1 MQGHTGP
8 TVSTRSRLQTRLLTL
23 LLALVLLGLGVVV
36 ERLNDERHTLAVR
49 AEVQGR
55 LVELRDRINSQ
66 LLSDLQLVRGL
77 ISVINLDP
85 NLDQARFEQAVRPL
99 LVGNTHLRNVAAA
112 PDMVIRLMVPL
123 RGNERAVG
131 LDYRRTPGQAEAAE
145 RARITRQVVLAG
157 PLPLV
162 QGGNGLIA
170 RLPVY
175 LPAEGGERFWGLVSA
190 VIDSDRLFQSVGAL
204 SAELPFDLAIRGADG
219 QGATGATFLGAEGL
233 FGRQPVLAEIVLPQ
247 GSWELAAVPRGGW
260 PSHADTLWH
269 VRGAYASVALLVL
282 AAFVVMSRALHAAT
296 YARERA
302 ETAQRQVVAVL
313 EGAPDAML
321 LVDADGTIV
330 RANPQAER
338 LFGESRE
345 RLAGLRLDD
354 LATLDDE
361 SRRAAG
367 GRHGLLM
374 LAAAGRGRQLEGRGR
389 RADGSSFPLELSLS
403 PLLVEDNPLVAAVL
417 RDVSARKEVEAE
429 LERHRSQLEAQ
440 VSQRT
445 AQLAAAKEAAE
456 AASVAKTVFL
466 ANMSH
471 EIRTP
476 LNAITGMAYLVR
488 HAGVSAGQAQQLDTL
503 EAASRH
509 LLGVIN
515 AILDLSKI
523 ESGHFELARGA
534 VDPQAVIDEVLAM
547 VRSPAQAQGLAL
559 VVDVQVPSQ
568 PLVGDAT
575 RLQQALLYYAANA
588 VRFTAHGQV
597 VLRARVEDEDA
608 RGLCLRFEVE
618 DTGVGIAPATLDR
631 LFTAFEQADNTST
644 REHGGTGLGLVITRK
659 LARLMDG
666 DAGADSQPGV
676 GSRFWFTA
684 WLDKGLPFEKPQA
697 APPAVVA
704 AGPRPGRRVLLV
716 DDDLVNRTIA
726 TAMLQN
732 GGHTVDVAEDGLQ
745 ALERAT
751 AAPYDVILMD
761 VQMPHMDG
769 LEAARRIRALS
780 GHEHTPIIAITA
792 NAFDQD
798 RQACLDAG
806 MNDFVPKP
814 IVPERLDE
822 VLALW
827 PQPADQ
833 VDHPAEAGG

>member
-1 MQGHTGP
+1 MGDAATLFENDNLVAQQEGFIDVMGDEHDGLAELALQAQEFLLKIGAHDG
-8 TVSTRSRLQTRLLTL
+8 VDGAKRLVHEQDVGINREASRNADAL
-23 LLALVLLGLGVVV
+23 LLAT
-36 ERLNDERHTLAVR
+36 R
-49 AEVQGR
+49 
-55 LVELRDRINSQ
+55 ELR
-66 LLSDLQLVRGL
+66 G
-77 ISVINLDP
+77 
-85 NLDQARFEQAVRPL
+85 
-99 LVGNTHLRNVAAA
+99 
-112 PDMVIRLMVPL
+112 VPL
-123 RGNERAVG
+123 RHVAVEPHG
-131 LDYRRTPGQAEAAE
+131 VHEFE
-145 RARITRQVVLAG
+145 RARVCLLLGHPVEPGNRSDVVDHPTVRQEPRVLHDVADPAPQLHGLNRRHVFAVDLELTAG
-157 PLPLV
+157 RIDHAIDHAQQRRLARTARAHEHGRLAA
-162 QGGNGLIA
+162 GNDDTELID
-170 RLPVY
+170 
-175 LPAEGGERFWGLVSA
+175 GKSA
-190 VIDSDRLFQSVGAL
+190 VVD
-204 SAELPFDLAIRGADG
+204 
-219 QGATGATFLGAEGL
+219 
-233 FGRQPVLAEIVLPQ
+233 
-247 GSWELAAVPRGGW
+247 
-260 PSHADTLWH
+260 
-269 VRGAYASVALLVL
+269 VALTPILGEV
-282 AAFVVMSRALHAAT
+282 
-296 YARERA
+296 
-302 ETAQRQVVAVL
+302 
-313 EGAPDAML
+313 
-321 LVDADGTIV
+321 IV

-374 LAAAGRGRQLEGRGR
+374 LAATGRGRQLEGRGR

-534 VDPQAVIDEVLAM
+534 VDPQAVIDEVVAM

-575 RLQQALLYYAANA
+575 RLQQALLNYAANA

-745 ALERAT
+745 ALERAA

-769 LEAARRIRALS
+769 LEAARRIRALP
-780 GHEHTPIIAITA
+780 GHAHTPIIAITA

-814 IVPERLDE
+814 IVPGRLNE
-822 VLALW
+822 VLAQWLQ
-827 PQPADQ
+827 PDRTPRQPA
-833 VDHPAEAGG
+833 AAGG